1 VAGNNDQ
8 VSETRQ
14 EGDFKYYK
22 VKVDATALNT
32 RNDNA
37 RPTQYIHE
45 VMQADKIAQG
55 KPLNFAA
62 GNNKNN
68 KK

>member
-1 VAGNNDQ
+1 
-8 VSETRQ
+8 
-14 EGDFKYYK
+14 
-22 VKVDATALNT
+22 VDATALNR
-32 RNDNA
+32 RNVNA
-37 RPTQYIHE
+37 RPTQYIQE